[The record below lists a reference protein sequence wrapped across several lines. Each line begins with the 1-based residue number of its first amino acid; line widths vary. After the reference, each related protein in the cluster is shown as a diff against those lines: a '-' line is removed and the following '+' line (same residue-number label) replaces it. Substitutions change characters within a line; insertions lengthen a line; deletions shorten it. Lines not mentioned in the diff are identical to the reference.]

1 MKKLL
6 FLFSAIVFIS
16 CSKEESESNGKI
28 ATPSDFGTVLS
39 LPEVNFQKV
48 NSYVGIWNPSANSTA
63 QGTSQNSVNSNDS
76 FVRTNLNYKSSNL
89 TVNENYEYIEDKMQP
104 ISQDVKKIIDEE
116 LIVLGEIDEIINV
129 YYQEFE
135 ANAFIFDATDYNR
148 VNDSLFVEVDELH
161 NQAILYRNNAIEISK
176 EAQGFNAR
184 NVANFY
190 ITEIST
196 TINSISNES
205 FGRLYRF
212 YELTLKLKNDYE
224 VEFSQDVLQNIEEFF
239 SVPSLTDSTIQSY
252 NSIMENVTSNLYD
265 PVEWMTEYGNLS
277 LDGSEES
284 FLNKINEFEN
294 FLNDINAK
302 LELFENFYNQSLI
315 LELDFKNIISNFSY
329 PNSKNFAQGILDYY
343 TVEITH
349 SYSKMNALKLMLLED
364 YLRSRAILLVNVQL
378 WKERKEVINSG
389 TGFERIAC
397 ISYEGLLGL
406 DIIEA
411 DANLLYPDFGYLGIS
426 FEGWPA
432 YDEQFVYGYTFEG
445 ERNYCKDDVLYII
458 DEFGC
463 SCFFE
468 LGFSN
473 CDEVINHINSGPPYN

>member
-1 MKKLL
+1 MKKLFLL
-6 FLFSAIVFIS
+6 FTTLLFIS
-16 CSKEESESNGKI
+16 CSKEESESNVKT

-48 NSYVGIWNPSANSTA
+48 NSYIGIWNPSANSTA
-63 QGTSQNSVNSNDS
+63 QSTSQNSLNSDDS
-76 FVRTNLNYKSSNL
+76 FGRTKLNYKSSNL
-89 TVNENYEYIEDKMQP
+89 TVNDNYEYIEDKMQP
-104 ISQDVKKIIDEE
+104 LSQEVSNIIDEE
-116 LIVLGEIDEIINV
+116 LSVLSEIDEIISV
-129 YYQEFE
+129 YFQEFE
-135 ANAFIFDATDYNR
+135 SNSFNYDPVGFDIIS
-148 VNDSLFVEVDELH
+148 DSLFFRAEDLH
-161 NQAILYRNNAIEISK
+161 NQAISKRNDAVEISS
-176 EAQGFNAR
+176 EAQGIQAR
-184 NVANFY
+184 NVANYF

-196 TINSISNES
+196 KINGSVPES
-205 FGRLYRF
+205 VGKLYRF
-212 YELTLKLKNDYE
+212 YELTTKLKDDYE
-224 VEFSQDVLQNIEEFF
+224 VEFSQEIIQNIEEFF
-239 SVPSLTDSTIQSY
+239 SVPDRVDTTIQSY

-265 PVEWMTEYGNLS
+265 PVEWMTEYYNLS
-277 LDGSEES
+277 SDGSEES

-294 FLNDINAK
+294 YLNDINGK
-302 LELFENFYNQSLI
+302 LELFENYYNQHLN
-315 LELDFKNIISNFSY
+315 LELEFENFISELSY
-329 PNSKNFAQGILDYY
+329 QSSVNFAKMILDYY
-343 TVEITH
+343 GYEIVQ
-349 SYSKMNALKLMLLED
+349 SYSKMNALKLLLLEE

-378 WKERKEVINSG
+378 WKERNEVYNSG

-432 YDEQFVYGYTFEG
+432 YDEQFVYGYSFEG
-445 ERNYCKDDVLYII
+445 ERNYCKDDVLLRI